1 MEVRSAWLGSMNCIV
16 VSCLE
21 EYHEVLQMQ
30 ESNLINNYYDVIG
43 CVMIS

>member
-43 CVMIS
+43 YVMIS

>member
-30 ESNLINNYYDVIG
+30 ESNLINNYYNLIG
-43 CVMIS
+43 YVMIS

>member
-16 VSCLE
+16 VSCLA

-30 ESNLINNYYDVIG
+30 DSNLINNNYGSIG